1 MNPHQEERGKK
12 KRKKKKNS
20 LHSLRSFVNSFFF
33 ISPHSPKSIF
43 YFQPNDKLLAII
55 TCPLDFF
62 PKFYRTFPSPCPRKQ
77 YLKHPG
83 LLCSHRPH
91 TPPLSCP
98 LGNPFPRRGH
108 CNCGPHR

>member
-62 PKFYRTFPSPCPRKQ
+62 PKFYRTFPSPCPREAVSETSRIA
-77 YLKHPG
+77 
-83 LLCSHRPH
+83 LLPSS
-91 TPPLSCP
+91 TYTTAFVSTWK
-98 LGNPFPRRGH
+98 
-108 CNCGPHR
+108 